1 MTGKLNARDIRR
13 KYADKKMSIRFS
25 FPKLEKPVRTEE
37 ERERLV
43 KFAQEVAAVEWL
55 EKKPARNNEN
65 NIDKTEDVM
74 ARRKNETAEIKEEI
88 NVEVSKVQQSVSP
101 EESTVVEEKVPEEAV
116 EKAEDTVAD
125 DTDGLLKNMTDLVEK
140 EDDENN
146 RVDQGAVV
154 GDSPVLA
161 CDGGNT
167 VADSHNDSVNDGN
180 VGEEV
185 VKAKKEEPKQKPK
198 RKRMT
203 YEEMWSSFLY

>member
-43 KFAQEVAAVEWL
+43 KFAQEVAAVEWV
-55 EKKPARNNEN
+55 EKKPVRKNEN
-65 NIDKTEDVM
+65 NINKTEDAM
-74 ARRKNETAEIKEEI
+74 ARRKNGTQETAEIKEEI
-88 NVEVSKVQQSVSP
+88 NVEVSEVQQSVSH
-101 EESTVVEEKVPEEAV
+101 EENMVVEEKLPEEAV
-116 EKAEDTVAD
+116 EKAE

-140 EDDENN
+140 EDEENN
-146 RVDQGAVV
+146 RVDQGVVV

-161 CDGGNT
+161 CDSGNI
-167 VADSHNDSVNDGN
+167 VADSNNDSVDNGN

-185 VKAKKEEPKQKPK
+185 AKSKKEEPKQKPK
-198 RKRMT
+198 KRRMT
-203 YEEMWSSFLY
+203 YEEMWSNFLY